1 MKEKRD
7 RHSIK
12 IDQEGYRREL
22 AESQPDKKAW
32 ARFRR
37 KPYQAGRLIRRQG
50 EQIEHKTVAEYIAE
64 KYKI

>member
-22 AESQPDKKAW
+22 AESQPSEKAR

-37 KPYQAGRLIRRQG
+37 KPYQAGQLIRRQG
-50 EQIEHKTVAEYIAE
+50 EQIHK
-64 KYKI
+64 K